1 MSQNEQ
7 NNVFPEP
14 QITSPNPNTGVNFA
28 PDVGDGNLGFSF
40 DKNEIIT
47 GPKPAQL
54 PAENFAV
61 PNPNLQS
68 INIEQNQVQSNFQN
82 NPQNQVEQISQ
93 FQPTNQPYNQNQN
106 QPQNSQPQNQ
116 QYQQQIPNNYQQ
128 NSGQYYNQQQSGQYQ
143 QGQYYQNQPQQQPPK
158 STSKISFAPIVGFFA
173 KFKIPIIVGLSIVIL
188 LVGGLFGFSEYNRQN
203 KPKNINPYTN
213 ITATIDGPKTLPQG
227 TPGRWDVKII
237 NNEPVPIN
245 DVDVEMQFDK
255 DLSITQYLNYQP
267 INQEKTNFKTN
278 KIDGLGLGQN
288 SFLISFEG
296 FLNAQVDIETMMQ
309 GKITYTPAPLVG
321 QKNSQRQ
328 LEIAGLRTKII
339 SPEVKL
345 SIDPTN
351 GSIQNGGEVEYVIK
365 VKNTKDKD
373 LQDLRLKLEY
383 PSGNVFSYT
392 SSQFTASNTAQNKTS
407 PDDGDNT
414 WFIPRLAGLTEQSL
428 SVKGIL
434 KVKSQQKVEF
444 GAELSMKNASSTY
457 RELAKSFKGVFVS
470 SQPVIISTR
479 IDKDNKTFVPGE
491 TLKVSVDYFNQ
502 SQEVLKNVEIIASM
516 DDKSNLLDLASFSFV
531 GGSRA
536 EINNNQI
543 QWAGVNT
550 PQLVTVTPQTRG
562 KLNYTVKV
570 KKDLLDQTKPQS
582 EYTIKP
588 QVAIQAANLQPISQ
602 SGDTYKMRSNL
613 RFTQLPTEE
622 VKIDNKT
629 QANRRRYKLTW
640 KVANEQNEIDEL
652 VVKAFTR
659 LPPSA
664 WQKASVTPSESNLEY
679 NPNNGEIIWKIPK
692 IESYT
697 GIDEAKPAI
706 TVSFELEVE
715 IQNGK
720 LITLLESPTISARD
734 NFTGEVF
741 NLRGKVSENKITK

>member
-1 MSQNEQ
+1 MSQSEQ

-14 QITSPNPNTGVNFA
+14 QITIPNPNSGVNYA

-40 DKNEIIT
+40 GNEIIT
-47 GPKPAQL
+47 GPKPTQL
-54 PAENFAV
+54 PVENFAV
-61 PNPNLQS
+61 PNPQLINLQ
-68 INIEQNQVQSNFQN
+68 QNQVQSNFQN
-82 NPQNQVEQISQ
+82 NPQNQVVEPSQ
-93 FQPTNQPYNQNQN
+93 FQPYNQNQN
-106 QPQNSQPQNQ
+106 QPQNQNSQPQNQ

-128 NSGQYYNQQQSGQYQ
+128 NNSQYYNQQQNGQYQ
-143 QGQYYQNQPQQQPPK
+143 QGQQYQNNQQNTDQQNQKPSSKFSFGRVGDFVK
-158 STSKISFAPIVGFFA
+158 S
-173 KFKIPIIVGLSIVIL
+173 FKIPLFVALGIVVL
-188 LVGGLFGFSEYNRQN
+188 LGGGVFGFSEYTKAN
-203 KPKNINPYTN
+203 KPRNVNPYTN

-237 NNEPVPIN
+237 NNEPVPIT

-267 INQEKTNFKTN
+267 ANGEKTNFKTN

-309 GKITYTPAPLVG
+309 GKITYTPAPLAG

-373 LQDLRLKLEY
+373 LQDLRLKLDY
-383 PSGNVFSYT
+383 PSGNVFAYT

-428 SVKGIL
+428 SVKGVL

-457 RELAKSFKGVFVS
+457 RELAKAFKGVFVS

-491 TLKVSVDYFNQ
+491 TIKVTVDYFNQ
-502 SQEVLKNVEIIASM
+502 SQEVLKNVEILASI
-516 DDKSNLLDLASFSFV
+516 DDKSNLLDLNSFSFV

-536 EINNNQI
+536 EVNNNQI
-543 QWAGVNT
+543 QWIGNNT

-562 KLNYTVKV
+562 KLNYSVKV
-570 KKDLLDQTKPQS
+570 KKDVLDQSKPQVD
-582 EYTIKP
+582 YTIKP

-640 KVANEQNEIDEL
+640 KVANEQNEIDDL

-659 LPPSA
+659 LPPSS
-664 WQKASVTPSESNLEY
+664 WQKASVTPSDSNIEY
-679 NPNNGEIIWKIPK
+679 NPNNGEIVWKIPK

-720 LITLLESPTISARD
+720 LVTLLESPTISARD

-741 NLRGKVSENKITK
+741 NLRGKPSENKTSR